1 MKTKE
6 KGGHMLE
13 GGEERRGRGGER
25 RGKQGRGEEKGDE
38 VEKGRDKGRSQRM

>member
-13 GGEERRGRGGER
+13 GGEERRRRGGER
-25 RGKQGRGEEKGDE
+25 RGKQGGEKGDE
-38 VEKGRDKGRSQRM
+38 VEKERDKGQSQRM